1 MIEESKP
8 VIAMAQNRTGGVKTG
23 LMKSL

>member
-8 VIAMAQNRTGGVKTG
+8 VLPR
-23 LMKSL
+23 